1 MTKLT
6 VSLRDDIV
14 AAAQAKAGIDAE
26 KTAFQTA
33 KREWAEQVADYSL
46 GGPEVVAQ
54 IATVQ
59 RKIDKLVGA
68 LPEHLKCHVSAVKHR
83 TYLAANIAGCAVH
96 VSAWEG
102 ARPAAATVVIAAD
115 HPLAVRFFELE
126 NLEKDIEDR
135 RVELRT
141 KVRAA
146 LNSVNTVARLL
157 KVWPE
162 AAELLPKTVAPKSTL
177 PAIPVADLNA
187 LVGLPSGSD
196 A

>member
-1 MTKLT
+1 MPP
-6 VSLRDDIV
+6 
-14 AAAQAKAGIDAE
+14 
-26 KTAFQTA
+26 

-54 IATVQ
+54 IASIES
-59 RKIDKLVGA
+59 KIAKLVSA
-68 LPEHLKCHVSAVKHR
+68 LPEKLRDDVSAVRKR
-83 TYLAANIAGCAVH
+83 GYLTANIAGCAVH
-96 VSAWEG
+96 VSAWAG
-102 ARPAAATVVIAAD
+102 DRPAAATTVITAD

-126 NLEKDIEDR
+126 NLEKDIEQR
-135 RVELRT
+135 RIELRT

-146 LNSVNTVARLL
+146 LNSVNTVAQLL

>member
-26 KTAFQTA
+26 QTSYQTA

-46 GGPEVVAQ
+46 GGPEITAKIAEIDAKIASLVA
-54 IATVQ
+54 
-59 RKIDKLVGA
+59 D
-68 LPEHLKCHVSAVKHR
+68 LPENLRREVSSVKKLG
-83 TYLAANIAGCAVH
+83 YLTANIAGCRVH
-96 VSAWEG
+96 VGSWEG
-102 ARPAAATVVIAAD
+102 FRHAAGNVTITAD

-126 NLEKDIEDR
+126 NIGKDIETR
-135 RVELRT
+135 RIELRT

-146 LNSVNTVARLL
+146 LNSVNTVAQLL

-162 AAELLPKTVAPKSTL
+162 AAELLPKTVAPKPNL

-187 LVGLPSGSD
+187 LVGLPSEGR
-196 A
+196 